1 MTPIRTLLL
10 LATVLATLASP
21 LFSQLLG
28 GSSGLYTG
36 VSLHV
41 PAVFAD
47 NGNGNGNGNGNDNG
61 GDAGAD
67 LEARNLDDS
76 DDPVNV
82 GDEVV
87 FRVEVENHGPQKSDQ
102 GRLIFKFDPSWG
114 FVLADDNCTFQ
125 SAASL
130 GKPLSRV
137 RCELGEME
145 DDEKKSRTAVMRA
158 GASGTFTS
166 VARAKN
172 TDANHP
178 DPDLSN
184 NVSTER
190 TTVR

>member
-1 MTPIRTLLL
+1 MTLIRTLLL

-21 LFSQLLG
+21 LFSQMLG
-28 GSSGLYTG
+28 GGYGHGTE
-36 VSLHV
+36 VSWPI

-61 GDAGAD
+61 DGGAD

-82 GDEVV
+82 GDEVA
-87 FRVEVENHGPQKSDQ
+87 FRVEVENHGPRKSDQ

-114 FVLADDNCTFQ
+114 FVLANDDCTFQ

-137 RCELGEME
+137 RCQLGEME

-172 TDANHP
+172 TDAAHP

-184 NVSTER
+184 NDSTER